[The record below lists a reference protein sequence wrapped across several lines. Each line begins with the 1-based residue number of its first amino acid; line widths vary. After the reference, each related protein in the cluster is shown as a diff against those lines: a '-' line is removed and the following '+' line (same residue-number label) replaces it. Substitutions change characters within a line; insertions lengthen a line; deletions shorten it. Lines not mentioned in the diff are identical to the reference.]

1 MRISV
6 AAPEPVAAP
15 WEIAATVHLPGAD
28 RLASPPA
35 VLVCLPG
42 GGYNRRYFDIARE
55 GYSQAAHHTGQ
66 GIVTIALDPVGV
78 GDSTI
83 PSQAETTLAVV
94 AATTHEAVT
103 QIRAQLRAGTLLPG
117 YPPVDPAAVIG
128 IGQSMG
134 GFIVVA
140 MQAAHRS
147 FDGIAVLGASMVETR
162 LPQPPGKPAI
172 PIPVDLS
179 TAEAAALVTARAD
192 WRHAFYWEDVPAAI
206 VDADT
211 RGGLP
216 IRTSAPDWGSTTI
229 PGLATALV
237 QPGIIAAEAAAID
250 VPVLVTMG
258 ERDVCQPPMAEV
270 AAFSSARDL
279 ALLVVPR
286 MAHMHNF
293 AGTRALLWAR
303 IDASIGQVARGQ
315 FAWPPSS
322 DQEDSKARQPDQS
335 GLIPV
340 VRT

>member
-1 MRISV
+1 MIARTGWQGGERVTPSQEQVEMRISV

-66 GIVTIALDPVGV
+66 GIVTIALD
-78 GDSTI
+78 
-83 PSQAETTLAVV
+83 
-94 AATTHEAVT
+94 
-103 QIRAQLRAGTLLPG
+103 
-117 YPPVDPAAVIG
+117 PPVDPAAVIG